1 MQLVSLFGIW
11 SLSFFSS
18 WVGGAVAQIILLN
31 ENSRQALSHTKL
43 GVAQRLENS
52 LLNSRQALSHVKL
65 VVTVISLCLLF
76 GGCRI
81 RLLAWDG
88 AFNAP
93 SVPTVRTAGI
103 WPKNTLHV
111 R

>member
-31 ENSRQALSHTKL
+31 E
-43 GVAQRLENS
+43 
-52 LLNSRQALSHVKL
+52 NSRQALSHVKL